1 MNSISSDNE
10 TINIPDNYFEF
21 SKQIYEYLSKYLK
34 SYKTETSEYLKK
46 LIKIQEKYIS
56 KLKGIEELKKI
67 KNIDSDNI
75 TFLSTKIYNAIKVQ
89 VSELQLFLKGTDDI
103 IKSFEKTIKDKSLIS
118 VSLNEYDDTYNSLQ
132 KKYKEVEKAKNIF
145 FEHASKTEDLIYKFY
160 NQPNINPNN
169 KDFIIINSVTK
180 SQIDNSIKNTKK
192 YENEYSNL
200 IKSAKYIE
208 DKLIE
213 SIDNHNNNMIKNT
226 CELLTNMKDNIINF
240 LLMLE
245 NSFKVPLGEI
255 DTYLPELLNL
265 NEYKK
270 IEEIINS
277 SYKKTEAFKRM
288 DVEKYN
294 IKIIPDNNDK
304 NLNDEDFIYII
315 EDKEILNT
323 VKMMEENFDLIVK
336 NSISEINLP
345 EKLRCRLLIYK
356 LLSFSK
362 KVKKLIKDLE
372 NQEKGIEI
380 NDNINIEITEDY
392 SITKEEIDELFK
404 LLEKGDNRMIFLRKF
419 NNFRRFGT
427 LEIPPRE
434 FHIICDIMNMIIKYV
449 KGDKNLEAQI
459 SVVILSETY
468 YKIENQEKIYILNY
482 VKHNQI
488 FHEKDFWFDFI
499 NKSILKEV
507 QRNLKNDLIK
517 NSDKDIENAKRKKF
531 ENLIFAQ
538 ILPIIK
544 TMTEFGLEETIICD
558 ILESLVM
565 YYQLTETSKNML
577 LAMVNVNLIN
587 NEKGANNDI
596 KDKENKAEMKENNQ
610 NKNNLKK

>member
-270 IEEIINS
+270 LEEIINS
-277 SYKKTEAFKRM
+277 SYKKNEAFKRM

-392 SITKEEIDELFK
+392 SITKEEIDELFN

-507 QRNLKNDLIK
+507 QKNLKNDLIK

-577 LAMVNVNLIN
+577 LAMVNEKLIN

-596 KDKENKAEMKENNQ
+596 KDKEKKADIKENNQ

>member
-392 SITKEEIDELFK
+392 SITKEETDELFK

-577 LAMVNVNLIN
+577 LAMVN
-587 NEKGANNDI
+587 EKGANNDI
-596 KDKENKAEMKENNQ
+596 KDKEKKAEIKENNQ

>member
-200 IKSAKYIE
+200 IKSAKCIE

-336 NSISEINLP
+336 NSISEINSP

-356 LLSFSK
+356 LLSFTK

>member
-240 LLMLE
+240 SLMLK

-392 SITKEEIDELFK
+392 SITKEETDELFK

-577 LAMVNVNLIN
+577 LAMVNEKLIN

-596 KDKENKAEMKENNQ
+596 KDKEKKAEIKENNQ

>member
-336 NSISEINLP
+336 NSISEINSP

-356 LLSFSK
+356 LLSFTK

-392 SITKEEIDELFK
+392 SITKEETDELFK

-482 VKHNQI
+482 IKHNQI

-577 LAMVNVNLIN
+577 LAMVNEKLIN

>member
-145 FEHASKTEDLIYKFY
+145 FEHASKTEDLICKFY

-277 SYKKTEAFKRM
+277 SYKKAEAFKRM

-392 SITKEEIDELFK
+392 SITKEETDELFK

-577 LAMVNVNLIN
+577 LAMVNEKLIN

>member
-392 SITKEEIDELFK
+392 SITKEETDELFK

-577 LAMVNVNLIN
+577 LAMVNEKLIN

>member
-200 IKSAKYIE
+200 IKSAKCIE

-356 LLSFSK
+356 LLSFTK

-372 NQEKGIEI
+372 NQEKGIDI

-577 LAMVNVNLIN
+577 LAMVNEKLIN

-596 KDKENKAEMKENNQ
+596 KDKEKKAEIKENNQ

>member
-392 SITKEEIDELFK
+392 SITKEETDELFK

-596 KDKENKAEMKENNQ
+596 KDKEKKAEIKENNQ

>member
-10 TINIPDNYFEF
+10 TINIPDNYFEY

-482 VKHNQI
+482 IKHNQI

-577 LAMVNVNLIN
+577 LAMVNEKLIN

>member
-46 LIKIQEKYIS
+46 LIKIQEKFIS

-67 KNIDSDNI
+67 KNIDSNNI

-89 VSELQLFLKGTDDI
+89 VSELQLFLKGTDDV
-103 IKSFEKTIKDKSLIS
+103 IKSFDKTIKDKSLIS
-118 VSLNEYDDTYNSLQ
+118 VTLNEYDDTYNSLQ

-213 SIDNHNNNMIKNT
+213 SIDNHNNNLIKNT

-240 LLMLE
+240 SLMLE

-356 LLSFSK
+356 LLSFTK

-392 SITKEEIDELFK
+392 SITKEETDELFK
-404 LLEKGDNRMIFLRKF
+404 LLEKGDNRMIFLRKI

-577 LAMVNVNLIN
+577 LAMVNEKLIN

>member
-336 NSISEINLP
+336 NSISEINSP

-356 LLSFSK
+356 LLSFTK

-482 VKHNQI
+482 IKHNQI

-577 LAMVNVNLIN
+577 LAMVNEKLIN

-596 KDKENKAEMKENNQ
+596 KDKENKAEIKENNQ

>member
-356 LLSFSK
+356 LLSFTK

-577 LAMVNVNLIN
+577 LAMVNVKLIN
-587 NEKGANNDI
+587 NERGANNDI

>member
-356 LLSFSK
+356 LLSFTK

-392 SITKEEIDELFK
+392 SITKEETDELFK

-596 KDKENKAEMKENNQ
+596 KDKENKAEIKENNQ

>member
-192 YENEYSNL
+192 YENEYYNL
-200 IKSAKYIE
+200 IKSAKCIE

-336 NSISEINLP
+336 NSISEINSP

-356 LLSFSK
+356 LLSFTK

-392 SITKEEIDELFK
+392 SITKEETDELFK

-577 LAMVNVNLIN
+577 LAMVNEKLIN

-596 KDKENKAEMKENNQ
+596 KDKEKKAEIKENNQ

>member
-392 SITKEEIDELFK
+392 SITKEETDELFK

-427 LEIPPRE
+427 LEIPTRE

-577 LAMVNVNLIN
+577 LAMVNEKLIN

>member
-200 IKSAKYIE
+200 IKSAKCIE

-392 SITKEEIDELFK
+392 SITKEETDELFK

-482 VKHNQI
+482 IKHNQI

-577 LAMVNVNLIN
+577 LAMVNEKLIN

-596 KDKENKAEMKENNQ
+596 KDKEKKAEIKENNQ

>member
-392 SITKEEIDELFK
+392 SITKEETDELFK

-577 LAMVNVNLIN
+577 LAMVNEKLIN

-596 KDKENKAEMKENNQ
+596 KDKEKKAEIKENNQ

>member
-392 SITKEEIDELFK
+392 SITKEETDELFK

>member
-392 SITKEEIDELFK
+392 SITKEEIDELFN

-507 QRNLKNDLIK
+507 QKNLKNDLIK

-577 LAMVNVNLIN
+577 LAMVNEKLIN

>member
-336 NSISEINLP
+336 NSISEINSP

-356 LLSFSK
+356 LLSFTK

-577 LAMVNVNLIN
+577 LAMVNEKLIN

-596 KDKENKAEMKENNQ
+596 KDKEKKAEIKENNQ

>member
-336 NSISEINLP
+336 NSISEINSP

-356 LLSFSK
+356 LLSFTK

-392 SITKEEIDELFK
+392 SITKEETDELFK

-482 VKHNQI
+482 IKHNQI

-596 KDKENKAEMKENNQ
+596 KDKENKAEIKENNQ

>member
-482 VKHNQI
+482 IKHNQI

-577 LAMVNVNLIN
+577 LAMVNEKLIN

>member
-200 IKSAKYIE
+200 IKSAKCIE

-392 SITKEEIDELFK
+392 SITKEETDELFK

-577 LAMVNVNLIN
+577 LAMVNEKLIN

-596 KDKENKAEMKENNQ
+596 KDKEKKAEIKENNQ

>member
-10 TINIPDNYFEF
+10 AINIPDNYFEF

-336 NSISEINLP
+336 NSISEINSP

-356 LLSFSK
+356 LLSFTK

-380 NDNINIEITEDY
+380 NDNINFEITEDY

-482 VKHNQI
+482 IKHNQI

-577 LAMVNVNLIN
+577 LAMVNEKLIN

>member
-118 VSLNEYDDTYNSLQ
+118 VSLNEYDDTYNILQ

-482 VKHNQI
+482 IKHNQI

-577 LAMVNVNLIN
+577 LAMVNVMRQQHSLFLM
-587 NEKGANNDI
+587 A
-596 KDKENKAEMKENNQ
+596 
-610 NKNNLKK
+610 

>member
-200 IKSAKYIE
+200 IKSAKCIE

-356 LLSFSK
+356 LLSFTK

-392 SITKEEIDELFK
+392 SITKEETDELFK

-577 LAMVNVNLIN
+577 LAMVNEKLIN

-596 KDKENKAEMKENNQ
+596 KDKEKKAEIKENNQ

>member
-145 FEHASKTEDLIYKFY
+145 FEHASKTEDLICKFY

-356 LLSFSK
+356 LLSFTK

-482 VKHNQI
+482 IKHNQI

-610 NKNNLKK
+610 NKNNSKK

>member
-356 LLSFSK
+356 LLSFTK

-577 LAMVNVNLIN
+577 LAMVNEKLIN

-596 KDKENKAEMKENNQ
+596 KDKEKKAEIKENNQ

>member
-200 IKSAKYIE
+200 IKSAKCIE

-240 LLMLE
+240 SLMLE

-336 NSISEINLP
+336 NSISEINSP

-392 SITKEEIDELFK
+392 SITKEETDELFK

-577 LAMVNVNLIN
+577 LAMVNEKLIN

>member
-392 SITKEEIDELFK
+392 SITKEETDELFK

-577 LAMVNVNLIN
+577 LAMVNEKLIN

-596 KDKENKAEMKENNQ
+596 KDKEKKAEMKENNQ

>member
-200 IKSAKYIE
+200 IKSAKCIE

-392 SITKEEIDELFK
+392 SITKEETDELFK

-577 LAMVNVNLIN
+577 LAMVNEKLIN

-596 KDKENKAEMKENNQ
+596 KDKEKKAEMKENNQ

>member
-10 TINIPDNYFEF
+10 TINIPDNYFEY

-336 NSISEINLP
+336 NSISEINSP

-482 VKHNQI
+482 IKHNQI

-577 LAMVNVNLIN
+577 LAMVNEKLIN

-596 KDKENKAEMKENNQ
+596 KDKEKKAEIKENNQ

>member
-118 VSLNEYDDTYNSLQ
+118 VSLNEYDDTYNILQ

-336 NSISEINLP
+336 NSISEINSP

-482 VKHNQI
+482 IKHNQI

-577 LAMVNVNLIN
+577 LAMVNEKLIN

-596 KDKENKAEMKENNQ
+596 KDKEKKAEKKENNQ

>member
-392 SITKEEIDELFK
+392 SITKEETDELFK

-577 LAMVNVNLIN
+577 LAMVNEKLIN

-596 KDKENKAEMKENNQ
+596 KDKEKKAEIKENNQ
-610 NKNNLKK
+610 KKKNMKK

>member
-336 NSISEINLP
+336 NSISEINSP

-356 LLSFSK
+356 LLSFTK

-392 SITKEEIDELFK
+392 SITKEETDELFK

-596 KDKENKAEMKENNQ
+596 KDKENKAEIKENNQ

>member
-200 IKSAKYIE
+200 IKSAKCIE

-392 SITKEEIDELFK
+392 SITKEETDELFK

-596 KDKENKAEMKENNQ
+596 KDKENKAETKENNQ

>member
-336 NSISEINLP
+336 NSISEINSP

-356 LLSFSK
+356 LLSFTK

-577 LAMVNVNLIN
+577 LAMVNEKLIN

>member
-118 VSLNEYDDTYNSLQ
+118 VSLNEYDDTYNILQ

-200 IKSAKYIE
+200 IKSAKCIE

-392 SITKEEIDELFK
+392 SITKEETHELFK

-577 LAMVNVNLIN
+577 LAMVNEKLIN

-610 NKNNLKK
+610 NKNNSKK